1 MSPSFFE
8 SIRILDG
15 HPQLLEFH
23 QKRVHRTFLQNGNL
37 ESSPNLAEILAKQK
51 LPGSGLYKCRLDYAI
66 DGSTLP
72 PEIVPYTPK
81 RITHLYCV
89 EAPSLDYS
97 FKWADRSALEAPGKN
112 LPAETEILLLQ
123 KGNITDTRYSNVV
136 FGEPGDWV
144 TPTTFLL
151 QGVKRTALLEQG
163 VIRERPISMHDL
175 NNFPYC
181 SLINAMLDPGEI
193 MIPLNQILR

>member
-23 QKRVHRTFLQNGNL
+23 QKRVLRSFIQNGNPDL
-37 ESSPNLAEILAKQK
+37 SPDLTKILAMQK
-51 LPGSGLYKCRLDYAI
+51 LPSSGRYKFRLDYAI

-72 PEIVPYTPK
+72 PEITPYSPK

-89 EAPSLDYS
+89 ESPSLDYS
-97 FKWADRSALEAPGKN
+97 FKWTDRSALEAPGKN
-112 LPAETEILLLQ
+112 LPAETEILILQ

-136 FGEPGDWV
+136 FGEPGDWI
-144 TPTTFLL
+144 TPASFLL
-151 QGVKRTALLEQG
+151 RGIKRTALLEQG
-163 VIRERPISMHDL
+163 VIRERPISLHDL
-175 NNFPYC
+175 DNFPYC

-193 MIPLNQILR
+193 MIPLNLIIR